1 VHLYKIFSARR
12 YIALTAIMSNFV
24 QVVQK
29 WLGMNKFVRTKSHT
43 GSKFSKT
50 TLGYYAPECIIAPN
64 SPSCAPIFQFFLM
77 RCYMAPQQ
85 TAKFRTAFLLDFFTS
100 LRKDSVAKYA
110 SIWTLFSS
118 SVRELEVLCTTVNKL
133 LTLLSLLYLIN
144 CVLSVSNKEYD
155 DDDDDATH

>member
-1 VHLYKIFSARR
+1 MCAPKVIQEV
-12 YIALTAIMSNFV
+12 NFPK
-24 QVVQK
+24 QL
-29 WLGMNKFVRTKSHT
+29 W
-43 GSKFSKT
+43 
-50 TLGYYAPECIIAPN
+50 GYYAPECIIAPN
-64 SPSCAPIFQFFLM
+64 SPSCAPIFQFFYAVL
-77 RCYMAPQQ
+77 YGA
-85 TAKFRTAFLLDFFTS
+85 TANGQIQDRIFARFFTS